1 MNANTQQI
9 NSHIMNRIAMW
20 IKQLL
25 EQSTTVR
32 TPQAMAQLEQRVRE
46 EGQQVLG
53 SVLEA
58 LVQTALDHQPMDRTC
73 PVCGQ
78 RRRHKGTRPRSL
90 LSSVGAL
97 CVQGPYWY
105 CPRCG
110 GQHALEQ
117 LAPDSCSYP
126 MQEQLCLLGTA
137 LASFAK
143 ASKAAHKLL
152 GVRVSDA
159 TIRRLCGHHGAQEM
173 PEPVCVQGGGDV
185 VGSCDGTMI
194 HTRQSGWK
202 ELRAYQ
208 FRYDDHTYGRAYL
221 ESARKFTPRLRQAAS
236 AMHVSKARHLFWV
249 ADAAGWIDK
258 GVRQQLPM
266 AIRIIDLWHAWQH
279 IYGAAQELYPQDEV
293 KARQWARRCCRVL
306 LRQGTTPLL
315 GQLRLLRQARG
326 KRRTALKKLQNYV
339 HKHAQHLA
347 YPSYVKKG
355 YPISSGPMESFC
367 KQLGQRLKGPG
378 MRWNRT
384 NVTPMATLVSLWA
397 TDQWD
402 RYWQSAA

>member
-1 MNANTQQI
+1 MDVNTQQI
-9 NSHIMNRIAMW
+9 KTRIMTHMATW
-20 IKQLL
+20 IKSLL
-25 EQSTTVR
+25 EQSVTLS
-32 TPQAMAQLEQRVRE
+32 TPQAVAQLEQRVRS
-46 EGQQVLG
+46 EGQQMLG

-58 LVQTALDHQPMDRTC
+58 LVQNALDHQPVDRLC
-73 PVCGQ
+73 PACGQ
-78 RRRHKGTRPRSL
+78 RRRHKGVRWRGL

-97 CVQGPYWY
+97 RVQGPYWY

-110 GQHALEQ
+110 GQHALER
-117 LAPDSCSYP
+117 LAPDSCSRP
-126 MQEQLCLLGTA
+126 MQELLCLLGTA

-143 ASKAAHKLL
+143 ASTAAHKLL

-173 PEPVCVQGGGDV
+173 AEPIAVQAGSDV
-185 VGSCDGTMI
+185 IGSCDGTMI

-208 FRYDDHTYGRAYL
+208 FRYDGHKYGRAYL
-221 ESARKFTPRLRQAAS
+221 ESAQNFTPRLRQAAL
-236 AMHVSKARHLFWV
+236 AIGVSKARRLFWL
-249 ADAAGWIDK
+249 ADAAAWIDK
-258 GVRQQLPM
+258 GLRQQLPM

-279 IYGAAQELYPQDEV
+279 IHAAAQGIYPEDET
-293 KARQWARRCCRVL
+293 KARQWARRYCRVL
-306 LRQGTTPLL
+306 RRKGPVVVLRQ
-315 GQLRLLRQARG
+315 LRSVRYAQANRQA
-326 KRRTALKKLQNYV
+326 ALKKLRGYL
-339 HKHAQHLA
+339 HKHAEHLT
-347 YPSYVKKG
+347 YPSYIKNG

-397 TDQWD
+397 NNQWD